1 MYSFARPVFGSA
13 LFLIRT
19 FFLLALAGSAN
30 TGSAATLIGN
40 CQNIPNGELGNLNF
54 LHYLLIA
61 IVSALAGLVSVHTIF
76 ALIWRSVLSMRES
89 IPQSVLKIE
98 IHP

>member
-1 MYSFARPVFGSA
+1 
-13 LFLIRT
+13 
-19 FFLLALAGSAN
+19 LLALAGSAN

-40 CQNIPNGELGNLNF
+40 SQNIPNGEPGNLNF

-89 IPQSVLKIE
+89 IPQSTLKIE